1 MNIWCV
7 IPVFNHAGTLAD
19 VVRRAREYLPV
30 LVVDDGSTDWTPELQ
45 NTLQSLGANLVRHQR
60 NEGKGA
66 AILTA
71 LREADAA
78 NVDYIITVDAD
89 GQHYPEDLPKF
100 ISTIESLQ
108 QETLLVGSRE
118 FGPEIPK
125 SSRFGRS
132 FANFWFRLE
141 SGAKCADC
149 QSGFRAY
156 PVKAISRLNFAG
168 KRYSFEAEVL
178 ARSSWGGVKVQD
190 IPIKV
195 LYPKD
200 RISHF
205 DKFKDNLRL
214 TAIHTRL
221 VLRRLVPWPAKWI
234 LSTPKPKPQILKML
248 RHPWQTIKEIF
259 SETATPWELAC
270 SAVVA
275 TLLGVAPI
283 FGFHIAAILY
293 VTTRLKLNPP
303 FALAL
308 QNLYAPPFSPLL
320 CIELGYYMQHGQ
332 FLTTLSFKSTVGELH
347 LRFMDWLLG
356 SLVLAPL
363 FSIIVGTAVFFIAKF
378 LQRPKKSD
386 NALLSESRGPKAGLL
401 FFALLLKCLGIHV
414 ATACVW
420 PISLFYALFD
430 RTAAKRARPTLDALH
445 PNQTTL
451 MRFFRRWRLFTR
463 QGQAIL
469 VMHYLS
475 DAGHTLP
482 VVNEIHPEAL
492 PFLNSEGKGC
502 VALNSHFGCWQ
513 AELFRSDEIKR
524 PLMFL
529 AHPDAK
535 PQLDKFQAVRG
546 DGIARISTADA
557 TAGGLL
563 EVMGHVD
570 KGGMAGLMGDRTM
583 DGTAIETDFPGRT
596 LKLPPAPWL
605 IAARTHTPVVVFLT
619 ALQNHPLSLVYHV
632 AKPIWPADS
641 DKRLKSNDLA
651 PYAEEYARLI
661 TDFSRRFPDQWFK
674 FED

>member
-1 MNIWCV
+1 MTIWCV

-19 VVRRAREYLPV
+19 VVRRAREHLPV

-45 NTLQSLGANLVRHQR
+45 ETLKSLGAHVIRHQR

-78 NVDYIITVDAD
+78 GVDYIVTLDAD
-89 GQHYPEDLPKF
+89 GQHYPEELPKF
-100 ISTIESLQ
+100 IDAIEMLQ
-108 QETLLVGSRE
+108 QETLLVGCRE
-118 FGPEIPK
+118 FGPDIPK
-125 SSRFGRS
+125 SSCFGRS

-141 SGAKCADC
+141 SGAKCGDC

-156 PVKAISRLNFAG
+156 PVKATLRLECAG
-168 KRYSFEAEVL
+168 RRYSFEAEVL
-178 ARSSWGGVKVQD
+178 ARASWGGVAIHD

-195 LYPKD
+195 HYPKD

-205 DKFKDNLRL
+205 DKLKDNLRL
-214 TAIHTRL
+214 TAIHSRL
-221 VLRRLVPWPAKWI
+221 VTRRLIPWPAKWV
-234 LSTPKPKPQILKML
+234 LSTPRPKPQIIKML
-248 RHPWQTIKEIF
+248 RHPWQTIKELF
-259 SETATPWELAC
+259 SENATPCELAW

-293 VTTRLKLNPP
+293 VTTRFKLNPP

-308 QNLYAPPFSPLL
+308 QNIYAPPLSPLL
-320 CIELGYYMQHGQ
+320 CIELGYYMQHGE
-332 FLTTLSFKSTVGELH
+332 FLTTLSFQSSVAELH
-347 LRFMDWLLG
+347 LRFLDWMLG
-356 SLVLAPL
+356 SLILAPL
-363 FSIIVGTAVFFIAKF
+363 FSVIVGTAVYFIARF
-378 LQRPKKSD
+378 VQRPKEAD
-386 NALLSESRGPKAGLL
+386 TALLSSSRGPKAGLL
-401 FFALLLKCLGIHV
+401 FFSILLKCTGIHI

-420 PISLFYALFD
+420 PISFFYALFD

-445 PNQTTL
+445 PNQSAF
-451 MRFFRRWRLFTR
+451 MRFLHRWRLFTR

-469 VMHYLS
+469 VLHYLS

-482 VVNEIHPEAL
+482 VVNDIHPDAA
-492 PFLNSEGKGC
+492 PFLNEKGKGC

-513 AELFRSDEIKR
+513 AELFRSNEIKR
-524 PLMFL
+524 PLLFL

-546 DGIARISTADA
+546 EGIAKISTADA
-557 TAGGLL
+557 NAGGLL
-563 EVMGHVD
+563 EVMSHLNQ
-570 KGGMAGLMGDRTM
+570 GGMAGLMGDRVM
-583 DGTAIETDFPGRT
+583 DGNSIETAFSART

-605 IAARTHTPVVVFLT
+605 LAARTHTPVIIFLT
-619 ALQNHPLSLVYHV
+619 ALQCHPLALVYHV

-641 DKRLKSNDLA
+641 EKRLKSEELA
-651 PYAEEYARLI
+651 PYAKEYARVI
-661 TDFSRRFPDQWFK
+661 TEFSNRFPDQWFK
-674 FED
+674 FEE

>member
-7 IPVFNHAGTLAD
+7 IPVYNHAGTLTD
-19 VVRRAREYLPV
+19 VVRRARQFLPV

-45 NTLQSLGANLVRHQR
+45 RMLNALGANVIRHQR

-78 NVDYIITVDAD
+78 GVDYIVTLDAD

-100 ISTIESLQ
+100 ISAIEALQ
-108 QETLLVGSRE
+108 QETLLVGCRE
-118 FGPEIPK
+118 FGPDIPK

-141 SGAKCADC
+141 SGVRCADC

-156 PVKAISRLNFAG
+156 PVKAILRLNCSG
-168 KRYSFEAEVL
+168 RRYSFEAEVL
-178 ARSSWGGVKVQD
+178 ARASWGGVKIQD

-195 LYPKD
+195 FYPKE

-205 DKFKDNLRL
+205 DKLKDNLRL
-214 TAIHTRL
+214 TAIHSRL
-221 VLRRLVPWPAKWI
+221 VTRRLIPWPAKWV
-234 LSTPKPKPQILKML
+234 LSTPKPKPQILNML
-248 RHPWQTIKEIF
+248 RHPWKTIKSIF
-259 SETATPWELAC
+259 SENATPWELAW

-293 VTTRLKLNPP
+293 VTTRFKLNPP

-320 CIELGYYMQHGQ
+320 CIELGYYMQHGE
-332 FLTTLSFKSTVGELH
+332 FLTSISFKSTVGELH
-347 LRFMDWLLG
+347 LRFLDWLFG
-356 SLVLAPL
+356 SLVLAPV
-363 FSIIVGTAVFFIAKF
+363 FSVIVGTAVFFIAKSI
-378 LQRPKKSD
+378 QRPKEQN

-401 FFALLLKCLGIHV
+401 FFNILLKCLGIHV

-445 PNQTTL
+445 PKQNAFT
-451 MRFFRRWRLFTR
+451 RFFHRWRLFTR
-463 QGQAIL
+463 QGQALL
-469 VMHYLS
+469 VLQYLKS
-475 DAGHTLP
+475 SKHTLP
-482 VVNEIHPEAL
+482 VVNEIHPEAM
-492 PFLNSEGKGC
+492 PFLSAEGKGC

-513 AELFRSDEIKR
+513 AELFRSGEIKR

-535 PQLDKFQAVRG
+535 PQLDKFQALRG
-546 DGIARISTADA
+546 DGIAKISTVDA

-563 EVMGHVD
+563 EVMGHVSN
-570 KGGMAGLMGDRTM
+570 GGMAGLMGDRAM
-583 DGTAIETDFPGRT
+583 DGAAIETAFPGST

-605 IAARTHTPVVVFLT
+605 IAARTRTPVIVFLT
-619 ALQNHPLSLVYHV
+619 ALQNHPLALVYHV
-632 AKPIWPADS
+632 SQPIWPADS
-641 DKRLKSNDLA
+641 EKRLKSNDLV
-651 PYAEEYARLI
+651 PYAKEYAQLI